1 MIPFPVTLRSGGA
14 FLFVFFLFK
23 IFSFRACFMDFCKI
37 EWHIFLAKTVFG
49 KLQFVQV
56 KHYFF
61 CFLIKLSIDC
71 LSHSAMLSSVCLSC
85 CAV

>member
-1 MIPFPVTLRSGGA
+1 M
-14 FLFVFFLFK
+14 LFCLFFLFK
-23 IFSFRACFMDFCKI
+23 IFSFWACFMDFCKI

-61 CFLIKLSIDC
+61 FLIKLSIDC

>member
-1 MIPFPVTLRSGGA
+1 ML
-14 FLFVFFLFK
+14 FLFVCFFLKF
-23 IFSFRACFMDFCKI
+23 FSFRACFMDFCKI

-61 CFLIKLSIDC
+61 GFLIKLSIDC
-71 LSHSAMLSSVCLSC
+71 LSHSGMLSSVCLSC